1 MARHGA
7 PSDGRLVQSSSSS
20 RPDAAAGAPRAIVGL
35 VTHSGAAQDVRR
47 LTSLA
52 RTIDVHERI
61 NAMARVLAGVA
72 AVPGIR
78 VLYLDEPTHVAERAL
93 AALAALPEGAAPDA
107 RPAPGPQAYDADGTR
122 RTAAALAAAGAACVV
137 TYGGDGT
144 NRAVATGWPDAVM
157 IPLPGGTNNAFARRV
172 DPTAA
177 GMAAALYAAGPDGF
191 AAQTRPVPRWRI
203 SVAGRPE
210 ETALV
215 DVALVTDEWRGAR
228 AVWHPERL
236 LEAVVVH
243 ADPTVPGLA
252 GAAGMAA
259 PDAGAHEGVHLRF
272 GRPGRRVLAALGPG
286 RVSPL
291 WLREERRVGTAGA
304 VTMRGPGT
312 LALDGE
318 REVTLRAGEEA
329 VVRLSGDGPRLLDA
343 AAVLRRHARAQV
355 TAFDSTATSTT
366 RGGP

>member
-1 MARHGA
+1 MARPDRA
-7 PSDGRLVQSSSSS
+7 TDGLPVQSHPSS
-20 RPDAAAGAPRAIVGL
+20 RTDAGAGAPRAVVGL

-61 NAMARVLAGVA
+61 NAMARVLAGLA
-72 AVPGIR
+72 AVPGVEVR
-78 VLYLDEPTHVAERAL
+78 YLDEPTHVVQRAL
-93 AALAALPEGAAPDA
+93 AALAGLPEGIGPAA
-107 RPAPGPQAYDADGTR
+107 RPATEAQAHDADGTR
-122 RTAAALAAAGAACVV
+122 RAAAALAACGAACVV

-144 NRAVATGWPDAVM
+144 NRAVAAGWPEAVM
-157 IPLPGGTNNAFARRV
+157 VPLPGGTNNAFAQRV

-177 GMAAALYAAGPDGF
+177 GMAAALYAADPGAF
-191 AAQTRPVPRWRI
+191 SAQTRAVPRWRI

-236 LEAVVVH
+236 VEAVVVH

-252 GAAGMAA
+252 GVAGMAA
-259 PDAGAHEGVHLRF
+259 PDAGAGEGVHVRF

-286 RVSPL
+286 RVSAL
-291 WLREERRVGTAGA
+291 WLREVRRVDPGAA
-304 VTMRGPGT
+304 VTLRGPGT

-329 VVRLSGDGPRLLDA
+329 RVLLAGDGPRLLDA
-343 AAVLRRHARAQV
+343 GAVLRLHARGQV
-355 TAFDSTATSTT
+355 TAFDTTTSTT
-366 RGGP
+366 RGGQ